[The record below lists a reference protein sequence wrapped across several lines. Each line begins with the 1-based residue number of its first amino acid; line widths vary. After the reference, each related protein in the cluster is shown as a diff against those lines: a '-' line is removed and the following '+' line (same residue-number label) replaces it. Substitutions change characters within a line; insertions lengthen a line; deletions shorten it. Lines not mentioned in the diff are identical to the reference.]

1 MLAIAKYSMKGPL
14 QAIIAVC
21 LFAALSVWVAPLGIF
36 VGAIIALVTL
46 RISVAEGFKTLAWG
60 VTSHV
65 LLTLMISGAYWPAV
79 ISVLEYMLPVW
90 LMSIVLRQTNSLASA
105 LQAAMVMTGLGV
117 VGFHLMIPDPSG
129 WWLALFNQHA
139 VPILEAAEIAY
150 QSEIVAEMV
159 KMITMLLAVFAVI
172 LWFSILTVGRWW
184 QSELYNPGQF
194 KIDFY
199 QLKLP
204 KSTAYV
210 AILLAILGLVSGQS
224 SGLVYDLSGI
234 IIVGLMFQGI
244 AIAHQTVAI
253 KQLHA
258 AWLVGLY
265 ILLFLFPQTMLILA
279 TIGLVDTWVD
289 FRNRWEKEEL

>member
-1 MLAIAKYSMKGPL
+1 MLAIAKYSMKGPS

-46 RISVAEGFKTLAWG
+46 KVSVTEGFKTLVWG

-65 LLTLMISGAYWPAV
+65 LLTVMISGAYWPAI

-105 LQAAMVMTGLGV
+105 LQTAMIMTGLGIL
-117 VGFHLMIPDPSG
+117 GFHLMIPNPAE

-139 VPILEAAEIAY
+139 VPILEAAEIVY
-150 QSEIVAEMV
+150 QSDIVAEMV
-159 KMITMLLAVFAVI
+159 KMVTMLLAVFAVI

-199 QLKLP
+199 QLKLS
-204 KSTAYV
+204 KSTAYI
-210 AILLAILGLVSGQS
+210 AILLAVLGLVSGQS
-224 SGLVYDLSGI
+224 VGLVYDLSGI
-234 IIVGLMFQGI
+234 VIVGLMFQGL

-253 KQLHA
+253 KQLHT
-258 AWLVGLY
+258 AWLAGLY
-265 ILLFLFPQTMLILA
+265 FLLFLFPQTMLILA

>member
-1 MLAIAKYSMKGPL
+1 MLAIAKYSMKGPM

-21 LFAALSVWVAPLGIF
+21 LFAALSVWIAPLGIF

-46 RISVAEGFKTLAWG
+46 KVSVAEGFKTLVWG
-60 VTSHV
+60 AASQV
-65 LLTLMISGAYWPAV
+65 LLTVMISGAYWPAIV
-79 ISVLEYMLPVW
+79 SVLEYMLPVW
-90 LMSIVLRQTNSLASA
+90 LMSVVLRQTDSLASA
-105 LQAAMVMTGLGV
+105 LQTAMIMTGLAV
-117 VGFHLMIPDPSG
+117 LGFHLMIPNPAE

-139 VPILEAAEIAY
+139 VPVLEAAEVVY
-150 QSEIVAEMV
+150 QPDVISGMV
-159 KMITMLLAVFAVI
+159 KMVTMLLAVFAVI
-172 LWFSILTVGRWW
+172 LWFSILTMGRWW

-194 KIDFY
+194 KVDFY

-210 AILLAILGLVSGQS
+210 AILLAIFGLVSGQS
-224 SGLVYDLSGI
+224 AGLVYDLSGI
-234 IIVGLMFQGI
+234 VIVGLMFQGV
-244 AIAHQTVAI
+244 AIAHQTVSI
-253 KQLHA
+253 KQLHK

-265 ILLFLFPQTMLILA
+265 FLLFLFPQTMLILA